1 MDVIEQPRLI
11 SSPHA
16 LLADGRDLCFAEFL
30 PRETLGAY
38 LERNEITIARG
49 PVLVHH
55 NGQLVPEALWLR
67 LIPRSGD
74 LVTIRARMHGSGG
87 SSKVLRS
94 VALIA
99 LAAVSYGVA
108 SGAIG
113 AGAIASAS
121 TATGISAGTLG
132 AAAAATIT
140 IGGSLIVSALLPP
153 PKASTPRITAQEADA
168 PSYAIGAASNRSR
181 PFEPMMV
188 VFGRH
193 RVYPDLAGNPH
204 TFYQGDDQFLNQ
216 AFHFG
221 VQEEIDITD
230 LRIGDTPIVNY
241 QGVEIQ
247 RSAHDG
253 QLTLVPDNV
262 DTLQGFDLLFAD
274 GWNARITPADTYH
287 VQVELVGQ
295 VYKVNAQTGAFESN
309 AVEVQ
314 VEYRSY
320 PEGNW
325 VPIGGYTDPV
335 YATHYWALG
344 VYSNAND
351 DQNNR
356 YWTQIRYGSLNAA
369 DHVNGEQYQECFT
382 SGGGDV
388 GETQYCTTYEWR
400 WLPHPYQLG
409 RPWSGVAPDP
419 LIGYT
424 TTSNTRLTGSSSK
437 PVRLTVSFNTGH
449 GQYEVR
455 VRKMN
460 ADVATNLESN
470 VVSVSQ
476 IRAYQ
481 DTPTDYT
488 GQTRLGV
495 RVRATAQLNGSIAQL
510 NGMVEAKCN
519 TFDGTTWTIKHT
531 RNPAWWFLRFAVGER
546 DEAGNRVWGAGMLY
560 SQVDLDA
567 IYAWAAWCDARGL
580 TFDYVLTQQRTAHD
594 MLTMIAR
601 AGRGSYTWQTGKLG
615 VIWDAAN
622 QPYVGMIGPYNI
634 KAGTF
639 EVSYADATVDEIVGT
654 FINPA
659 RNWEADEVR
668 VRVPGA
674 PLLNSP
680 LKLDLEGNTDAA
692 LAGREV
698 NLIAAS
704 QLFHRRRVVWEMD
717 IEGMMCT
724 RGDVVQIS
732 HDLTVWGYAGRLLGG
747 SRFALRLD
755 RSVPVAATFGWMT
768 LRSPL
773 GHFITFQVSGPG
785 GAVAGEYDTLYPIA
799 PIQADFPVPDE
810 VNEDGIVAL
819 DWAWQFDPLATP
831 GRRLKIVHAQP
842 TNDEGVRFEAVDDDP
857 NYYASEW
864 NPFLYTPPRDGALIG
879 GIVFALSFSETING
893 VSNDDIAVRLDYV
906 LSSAGR
912 VLVEYRINGEGY
924 TAVETTE
931 RSFTIPAHS
940 GDFILVTVTPITLTG
955 KGTSKDG
962 SYTVT
967 GLLAPVPTVTG
978 LTSVYRDGLTVLKWD
993 AVKDVRPILYEVR
1006 TGVSWGNSQT
1016 VALTPNLEML
1026 PTANGRFFVAA
1037 RYETPKGT
1045 LIYGVPDSLE
1055 VAGATLVRN
1064 VLVTKYEHPTWTG
1077 DLGGAEDV
1085 PVVATEPTRFG
1096 GGDDSRTVF
1105 NLPLTTVDGEPVIYR
1120 DDWQGRQLLYR
1131 TPRTNQ
1137 LLRSQ
1142 SLDLTPWG
1150 PNPGYAAVATSIRG
1164 PDGVN
1169 NFWKLVRQAGGG
1181 LTQGGRT
1188 QTVTKPSAAVMR
1200 YTGFFDAKAAEYNRA
1215 RLYLNGANTSTAIAY
1230 ITVNL
1235 LTGAI
1240 VEQVTG
1246 SAFSN
1251 VVGGA
1256 LLLPDG
1262 SYRVW
1267 LTVDTDTHGNIAFR
1281 AYSLD
1286 SAATVGDGSSGI
1298 YYTNTF
1304 LGPGELASYVPTVA
1318 SAVTITDYSR
1328 SGATITTAVAPQ
1340 AGASMLWTG
1349 SGSRTQGGAFVIDNK
1364 LTLRGIGDLLAADD
1378 ILAMDDVLWYGGV
1391 SGRGTYE
1398 TNDANVIDIGYPAP
1412 VRIDFD
1418 IDAYALNFG
1427 ENVLAMEDL
1436 FAEEDV
1442 LNSSNMQFYSVT
1454 PQIRS
1459 ATAPGQW
1466 TEWAD
1471 FVPGLINGRFFDVRL
1486 ALETRNPLI
1495 VPFVES
1501 FTWTVDVPDLIQR
1514 GEIVTLPSA
1523 GARITYPKPFHA
1535 TPNVQITWLDAV
1547 AGDRYVLTN
1556 QDATGFD
1563 LRFFNNATPVSR
1575 QFNYISQGY

>member
-1 MDVIEQPRLI
+1 MAVAQ
-11 SSPHA
+11 SPA
-16 LLADGRDLCFAEFL
+16 LVSMPHPLVADRRAVCFEPFL
-30 PRETLGAY
+30 DRETLGAY
-38 LERNEITIARG
+38 VIRTGVVMPNG
-49 PVLVHH
+49 PVAVWH
-55 NGQLVPEALWLR
+55 NGYRVPDALWDR
-67 LIPRSGD
+67 LIPRLGD
-74 LVTIRARMHGSGG
+74 QIVVRGRVEGG
-87 SSKVLRS
+87 GGGNKVLRT

-99 LAAVSYGVA
+99 VAVA
-108 SGAIG
+108 SAG
-113 AGAIASAS
+113 AGAWA
-121 TATGISAGTLG
+121 AGAYAQAANVAIGSSGALMAG
-132 AAAAATIT
+132 AAAASVVM
-140 IGGSLIVSALLPP
+140 IGGSLVIQKLLPL
-153 PKASTPRITAQEADA
+153 PKPSTPALAQQNADA
-168 PSYAIGAASNRSR
+168 PSFAIGAASNRSR

-295 VYKVNAQTGAFESN
+295 VYKVNPQTGAFESN

-424 TTSNTRLTGSSSK
+424 TTSNTRLIGSSSK
-437 PVRLTVSFNTGH
+437 PVRMTVSFNTGH

-460 ADVATNLESN
+460 EDVATSLESN
-470 VVSVSQ
+470 AVSVSQ

-481 DTPTDYT
+481 DTPADYT

-519 TFDGTTWTIKHT
+519 TFNGTTWTIKHT
-531 RNPAWWFLRFAVGER
+531 RNPAWWFLRFAVGHR
-546 DEAGNRVWGAGMLY
+546 DGDGNRVWGCGMLY
-560 SQVDLDA
+560 SEVELDA
-567 IYAWAAWCDARGL
+567 IYAWAAWCHARGL
-580 TFDYVLTQQRTAHD
+580 TFDYVLTQQKTSHE
-594 MLTMIAR
+594 MLSMIAR
-601 AGRGSYTWQTGKLG
+601 AGRASYTWQTGKLG

-674 PLLNSP
+674 PMLNSP
-680 LKLDLEGNTDAA
+680 LKLDLEGTTDAA

-724 RGDVVQIS
+724 RGDVVQVS

-785 GAVAGEYDTLYPIA
+785 GTVAGEYDTLYPIA

-864 NPFLYTPPRDGALIG
+864 NPYIYTPPRDGALIG
-879 GIVFALSFSETING
+879 GVVFALSFSETINA
-893 VSNDDIAVRLDYV
+893 VANDDIAVRLDYV

-940 GDFILVTVTPITLTG
+940 GDFILVTVTPLTLTG

-967 GLLAPVPTVTG
+967 GLLGPVPTVTG
-978 LTSVYRDGLTVLKWD
+978 LTSVYRDGLTVLKWNE
-993 AVKDVRPILYEVR
+993 VGDVRPLQYEIR
-1006 TGVSWGNSQT
+1006 IGTSWQNSQT
-1016 VALTPNLEML
+1016 IAVTRNVELLAVG
-1026 PTANGRFFVAA
+1026 NGRYFVAA
-1037 RYETPKGT
+1037 RYDTTRGDV
-1045 LIYGVPDSLE
+1045 IYGTPDSLQ

-1064 VLVTKYEHPTWTG
+1064 VLVVKQEHPAWSG
-1077 DLGGAEDV
+1077 
-1085 PVVATEPTRFG
+1085 
-1096 GGDDSRTVF
+1096 TV
-1105 NLPLTTVDGEPVIYR
+1105 
-1120 DDWQGRQLLYR
+1120 
-1131 TPRTNQ
+1131 
-1137 LLRSQ
+1137 S
-1142 SLDLTPWG
+1142 
-1150 PNPGYAAVATSIRG
+1150 
-1164 PDGVN
+1164 
-1169 NFWKLVRQAGGG
+1169 
-1181 LTQGGRT
+1181 
-1188 QTVTKPSAAVMR
+1188 
-1200 YTGFFDAKAAEYNRA
+1200 
-1215 RLYLNGANTSTAIAY
+1215 
-1230 ITVNL
+1230 
-1235 LTGAI
+1235 
-1240 VEQVTG
+1240 
-1246 SAFSN
+1246 
-1251 VVGGA
+1251 
-1256 LLLPDG
+1256 
-1262 SYRVW
+1262 
-1267 LTVDTDTHGNIAFR
+1267 
-1281 AYSLD
+1281 
-1286 SAATVGDGSSGI
+1286 
-1298 YYTNTF
+1298 
-1304 LGPGELASYVPTVA
+1304 
-1318 SAVTITDYSR
+1318 
-1328 SGATITTAVAPQ
+1328 
-1340 AGASMLWTG
+1340 
-1349 SGSRTQGGAFVIDNK
+1349 GGAFIFDGK
-1364 LTLRGIGDLLAADD
+1364 LTLAASGD
-1378 ILAMDDVLWYGGV
+1378 ILSAPDMLALDDVLWYGGV
-1391 SGRGTYE
+1391 PASGVYE
-1398 TNDANVIDIGYPAP
+1398 TNDANIIDIGYPVP
-1412 VRIDFD
+1412 VRVDFD
-1418 IDAYALNFG
+1418 LSAYAINFSENILALEDFLSEADILN
-1427 ENVLAMEDL
+1427 D
-1436 FAEEDV
+1436 
-1442 LNSSNMQFYSVT
+1442 SNQQFYNVR

-1459 ATAPGQW
+1459 ALVAGEW
-1466 TEWAD
+1466 TDWVD
-1471 FVPGLINGRFFDVRL
+1471 YVPGLIQGRFFDVRL
-1486 ALETRNPLI
+1486 VLETRDPMI
-1495 VPFVES
+1495 VPFVER
-1501 FTWTVDVPDLIQR
+1501 FTWTVDVPDMIQR
-1514 GEIVTLPSA
+1514 GEIVTIPAA

-1535 TPNVQITWLDAV
+1535 TPNVQITWLDAI
-1547 AGDRYVLTN
+1547 ADDRYVLTN
-1556 QDATGFD
+1556 QDATGFNI
-1563 LRFFNNATPVSR
+1563 RFYNASTPVAR
-1575 QFNYISQGY
+1575 QMNHISQGY